1 LTPQSDGSR
10 VGDELLFQVPRSDV
24 ASGNVDLRI
33 LVKPNILSS
42 ALYEYKC
49 FVDGVEL
56 RELAQ
61 APPASASPSP
71 NFKINVHEYRVE
83 VRTRANI
90 WRYFVIFVRGENT
103 YFTSLPNLT
112 LFWPSLRSSGV
123 LSLILRLRRM
133 LRGKVS

>member
-1 LTPQSDGSR
+1 MTPQSDGSR

-83 VRTRANI
+83 VRTKSE
-90 WRYFVIFVRGENT
+90 YMEVLCDFCGGENT

-112 LFWPSLRSSGV
+112 PFGHRFALPVFFRSSCV
-123 LSLILRLRRM
+123 FRRM